1 MLGKAWH
8 RRVKRNTSQEELTQR
23 LDDAVEK
30 IGIKMSWE
38 EGDFAINDNL
48 GNCHYASPGTQNSKH
63 KAGLRS
69 ARDGYG
75 R

>member
-38 EGDFAINDNL
+38 ARNL
-48 GNCHYASPGTQNSKH
+48 KH
-63 KAGLRS
+63 VSERVEKVIAFQYVS
-69 ARDGYG
+69 IYG
-75 R
+75 IT